1 MNFKIQ
7 EKNLNFFRQSK
18 IKWLN
23 VLNFRSKLPSIIY
36 SNEFFDCFPVRQFL
50 NDNNHWFERYV
61 KFNEKENKYYSINK
75 RVISKKILDYLNK
88 YKRQKIYEVSLS
100 INSKAEK
107 KDFKVFELE
116 LVYAGIFTLPNIN
129 LNDEQEKRKILI
141 EAPQLLFPFARSIV
155 SNVTRDG
162 GFMPL
167 IIQPIDFELLY
178 HSRKIEKKV

>member
-1 MNFKIQ
+1 MKQ
-7 EKNLNFFRQSK
+7 
-18 IKWLN
+18 
-23 VLNFRSKLPSIIY
+23 
-36 SNEFFDCFPVRQFL
+36 
-50 NDNNHWFERYV
+50 
-61 KFNEKENKYYSINK
+61 NEKKEQLTVNVQYIKDLSFENQNSPDSLSNKGEAPAINVDVNVFAK
-75 RVISKKILDYLNK
+75 PLGK
-88 YKRQKIYEVSLS
+88 KIYEVSLS

-116 LVYAGIFTLPNIN
+116 LVYSGIFTLPEIKLDN
-129 LNDEQEKRKILI
+129 EQEKRKILI

-178 HSRKIEKKV
+178 ESRKIEKKV